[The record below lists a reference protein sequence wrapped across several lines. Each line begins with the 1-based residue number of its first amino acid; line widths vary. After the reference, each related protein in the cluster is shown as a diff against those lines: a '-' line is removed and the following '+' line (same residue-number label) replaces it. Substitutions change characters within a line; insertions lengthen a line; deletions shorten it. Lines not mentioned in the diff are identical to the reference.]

1 MDIQIP
7 GYQILSKLGE
17 GAMGTVYLALQE
29 SLQRKVAL
37 KVMHAW
43 LTSDPSFRERFLK
56 EGRIVAQL
64 KHNNIVTIHDIGHH
78 GDRYFMD
85 MEYAGGGSLSERLAQ
100 GVPEQDV
107 LRIVVE
113 IARALS
119 YAHKRSFIHRDIKP
133 ENILFRDDGTP
144 LLSDFGIAKALTG
157 NTQLTVVGSA
167 IGTPDYMSPEQAMGD
182 KVSPQSDIYSLGV
195 TLYEALTGGRPFK
208 ADSAFAVVTKHVNDP
223 VPALPGR
230 LRHLQAVIDKCM
242 AKRPA
247 ERFAS
252 ADDLVVALLSAGGGV
267 SGTDHTV
274 LVSPRNTSPGG
285 FSAAGQSMPPSSV
298 PTEAATVMAPGNATP
313 RRKGVWV
320 AAGLAA
326 LVAIG
331 GAWLWQYRA
340 AEQPVVTPPVGVSGG
355 EIVTSGATLER
366 QFALLEQVAGDYRR
380 AQALAGGRDVTTDA
394 LDWSTL
400 TERMRQVIDNA
411 FAVGQSALA
420 VDLAQR
426 ALVAVPS
433 EFAPA
438 GWRDVI
444 TALRQPRS
452 LSPQQNEQVARL
464 LTRAQNHLA
473 AGRFTVPEGAN
484 ALATLR
490 TVLRIDPENAEA
502 RRQLGA
508 MADRFDTLARSKYA
522 DHDNA
527 AALRYVEIGL
537 MIAPYHE
544 GLIALQRRA
553 SDD

>member
-298 PTEAATVMAPGNATP
+298 PTEAATVMAPANATP

-331 GAWLWQYRA
+331 GVWLWQHRA
-340 AEQPVVTPPVGVSGG
+340 AEQPVVTPPDGVSGG
-355 EIVTSGATLER
+355 EIITSGATLER

-394 LDWSTL
+394 LDWSAL